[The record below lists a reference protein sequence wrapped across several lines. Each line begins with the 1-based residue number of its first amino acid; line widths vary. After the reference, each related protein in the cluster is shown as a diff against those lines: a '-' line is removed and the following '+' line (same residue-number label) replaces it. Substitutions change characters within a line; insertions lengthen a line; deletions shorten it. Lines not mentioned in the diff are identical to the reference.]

1 VTRVL
6 VAAAS
11 PVVRAGLEALL
22 AGSASLVVVPGSG
35 APASLPDEVEAAEP
49 DVVLLEVPAGG
60 ELPPLPLVSSPDALP
75 RAPAVVALAD
85 DPGAAWTAAAL
96 RAGVRAVLPRAAGP
110 AEIVAAV
117 EAAAAGLVA
126 IPADAVDALLS
137 AAPSAPRALGP
148 ADAPSLTARELQVL
162 AMMAEGFGNKGI
174 ATRLGI
180 SSHTAKSHV
189 AAVLA
194 KLHAAT
200 RAEAVAVGA
209 RLGLILV

>member
-1 VTRVL
+1 MTRVL

-22 AGSASLVVVPGSG
+22 AGSASLVVLPGSG
-35 APASLPDEVEAAEP
+35 SPASLPDEVEAAEP
-49 DVVLLEVPAGG
+49 DVVLLEVPPGG

-85 DPGAAWTAAAL
+85 GPGAGWTAAAL
-96 RAGVRAVLPRAAGP
+96 RAGVRAVLPRSAGP

-126 IPADAVDALLS
+126 VPADALDALLS
-137 AAPSAPRALGP
+137 GAPPPRTLGP
-148 ADAPSLTARELQVL
+148 AEAPSLTARELQVL